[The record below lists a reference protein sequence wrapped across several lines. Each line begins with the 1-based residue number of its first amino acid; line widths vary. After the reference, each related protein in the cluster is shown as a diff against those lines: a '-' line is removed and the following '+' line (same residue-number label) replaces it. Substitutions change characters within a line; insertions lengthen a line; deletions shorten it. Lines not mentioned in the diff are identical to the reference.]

1 MLSPQHKEAPPILVY
16 YHELA
21 NRELIRNVFLMFIRE
36 IESEFSDL
44 IIKSN
49 NLAFHP
55 STISVDG
62 FDEDDRKYE
71 LEQIKHKISTNTN
84 ALSLSKASHLVVK
97 AGDGHNL
104 SDENVELLNLVESID
119 EEQSNDRKFSTTNVM
134 AVKFETIQS
143 AIGKIK

>member
-62 FDEDDRKYE
+62 FDEDDIALAPINIE
-71 LEQIKHKISTNTN
+71 VFHGFIFIN
-84 ALSLSKASHLVVK
+84 ALPKTSPYLKPFKSWI
-97 AGDGHNL
+97 GDLPRHMQPWYVTK
-104 SDENVELLNLVESID
+104 DE
-119 EEQSNDRKFSTTNVM
+119 K
-134 AVKFETIQS
+134 
-143 AIGKIK
+143 